1 MAPSNRKYAAF
12 DLETAAEIPD
22 GSEWREHRPLGI
34 TCAALYTPETDSPV
48 TWYSTTQSGEI
59 ADLMSREDLK
69 LMVHELAAMQ
79 EQRGFTIVT
88 WNGLGFDFDVLAEES
103 GQLEECRRLTL
114 DHVDMMFHILCKQG
128 YPLSLQAAA
137 LGMKLEGKT
146 AGMDGEKA
154 VEMWRDGQR
163 EDVVDYCAQDSR
175 CTLELALASEKAGS
189 LRWTSRSGRDQ
200 SMAIRAGWLTV
211 RQAMKLPQPDTGWM
225 TEPLPREIFTQWL
238 TESTTGES
246 PPSP

>member
-48 TWYSTTQSGEI
+48 TWYSTTESGEI
-59 ADLMSREDLK
+59 ADLMSREDLTM
-69 LMVHELAAMQ
+69 MVRQLAAMQ
-79 EQRGFTIVT
+79 ERGFTIVT

-238 TESTTGES
+238 TENTTGES
-246 PPSP
+246 PPTP